1 MAYAP
6 AIRVTRRG
14 LLRRRTQIYR
24 DLNTT
29 AEDFSAKVRSVEPL
43 SNAEFSAMEE
53 LREIAFLLGEE

>member
-1 MAYAP
+1 MAYAS

-14 LLRRRTQIYR
+14 LLRRRSQIYR
-24 DLNTT
+24 DLGTT

-53 LREIAFLLGEE
+53 LREIAFLLGDE

>member
-53 LREIAFLLGEE
+53 LREIAFLLGEQ

>member
-53 LREIAFLLGEE
+53 LREIAFLLGDE

>member
-43 SNAEFSAMEE
+43 SDAEFSAMEE
-53 LREIAFLLGEE
+53 LREIAFLLGEQ

>member
-1 MAYAP
+1 MAYAS

-14 LLRRRTQIYR
+14 LLRRRSQIHR

>member
-14 LLRRRTQIYR
+14 LLRRRIQFYR